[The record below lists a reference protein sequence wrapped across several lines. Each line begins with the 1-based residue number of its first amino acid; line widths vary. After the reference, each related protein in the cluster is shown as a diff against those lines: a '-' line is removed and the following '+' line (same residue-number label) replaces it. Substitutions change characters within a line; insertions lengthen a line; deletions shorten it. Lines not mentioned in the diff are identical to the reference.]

1 MKYNRR
7 LFLAIAV
14 YISQLKFSRQT
25 EVKLAGR
32 KCILITNSRFYV
44 YVKLR
49 SVESSLAD
57 FLCILDTKGIH
68 NLTKCIFCFVP
79 HFIIIM
85 IFLFVFRITQRQYA
99 SVICDTEIF
108 VSREDQVYYFGELI
122 FDLLRSYKQMC
133 IILAEMTSTLD
144 TF

>member
-1 MKYNRR
+1 MKYNRC
-7 LFLAIAV
+7 LFLTITV

-25 EVKLAGR
+25 EVELAGR

-44 YVKLR
+44 YIQFR

-68 NLTKCIFCFVP
+68 YLTKCVFCFVP
-79 HFIIIM
+79 HLIIIM
-85 IFLFVFRITQRQYA
+85 IFLFIFRITQRQNA
-99 SVICDTEIF
+99 SVVCDTEIF
-108 VSREDQVYYFGELI
+108 VSREDQIYDFGELI

-133 IILAEMTSTLD
+133 IILAKMTSTLN